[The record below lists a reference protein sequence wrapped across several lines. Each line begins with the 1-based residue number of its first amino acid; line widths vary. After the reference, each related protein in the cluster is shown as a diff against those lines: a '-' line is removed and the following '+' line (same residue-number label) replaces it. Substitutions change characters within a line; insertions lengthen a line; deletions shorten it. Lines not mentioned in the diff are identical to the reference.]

1 MSSGLTTGRMYL
13 TLTHTLNLTLTQVS
27 SGLTTGRMFCAYAG
41 SELRAEYT
49 LHGKV
54 VNAAARMMSHAASKG
69 SAPPLADAP
78 RSGMAMTCRGHA
90 PQARPS

>member
-1 MSSGLTTGRMYL
+1 MYL
-13 TLTHTLNLTLTQVS
+13 TLTLTLTLILTQVS

-90 PQARPS
+90 PQDRPS